1 MRRTQTS
8 GLARTLVLTV
18 ALAFACLPLAG
29 CDNPSCA
36 FGGSCIGGG
45 GSGALGSEPATFP
58 ATGETIR
65 TAIPLIEDF
74 QPDGAAVDRRT
85 PIVIRFSESM
95 SPGNLNI
102 AFELVQDQFGA
113 IPLQGAALLGDGHLL
128 CLFPIAAL
136 TVSSTYTVRFR
147 EGIVVSDR
155 TGQAVVV
162 PADRIVGSFTVADA
176 DAMAPEL
183 VATWPPDLAEDVSAT
198 SEIVAVFSRPLDSGS
213 VVDASWIVEVEG
225 AAPASDPA
233 PQPVVLGGLVSDTRV
248 WRWRSTDITGGF
260 ASLGTDATVEL
271 TLSPTTSAIQDTD
284 GNDLP
289 ETSVSFQ
296 TAAFSAPLSA
306 SITSEPVDAIGIEDV
321 TGPADLAIQV
331 DFEDAQDGDRVAFYM
346 FGSDPIV
353 EENPPT
359 IALVREVRL
368 EAPFS
373 SFTLTADEIDLVRT
387 DSPLTGVFGDGRVTF
402 AFLLRRGAAASP
414 VTLLDV
420 DTTTSGA
427 QSPVLDLTAPTLVGL
442 GAAGTSTTAYT
453 SDLRDLVVVGRAS
466 EPLRAAFVTTTL
478 GDNEQRP
485 GVPPPV
491 AGAHASG
498 LFVAAPVP
506 LGIVDPGALPLSFSL
521 TLYDAALN
529 PSTIT
534 TADFTQVGVASGGL
548 AGPFGDLTIQVVHAV
563 THAPIPSAEVFVHED
578 AGGPLAFVASGVT
591 DAEGFVTLP
600 GALIGDTVV
609 TATAT
614 GFGLVTFDG
623 VPTDRL
629 SLPLSPNG
637 SATATV
643 SGQVITTDP
652 TLGLY
657 ARSVAD
663 TRVAP
668 IGETLAVVN
677 ACVLDTTDQR
687 YECPFGPVTIGANQ
701 IGAQTVFA
709 TLAPS
714 NPFLFSPLAFLKSY
728 RLALP
733 LPLVAPTAAQ
743 TSTLSLDP
751 TLDSPTLADEERA
764 VDGPTVALTT
774 VGYAVGTDPR
784 VRVEALSAGLRAP
797 VTVGLG
803 VAFDDG
809 LPPDTWAVRCAYPGA
824 ADGIQ
829 DVPEDQLGRLVT
841 DGTIDGDLF
850 VRCEAVDP
858 TGFRGGRRPRL
869 STNPTTLAAT
879 LPADVV
885 LVGPDPGLANLYVEC
900 VDVLPDALAQDGL
913 YRIVLSDVTGRT
925 WTVWRLDAP
934 DAAGP
939 NFVFRLPYVGAG
951 NTLPLAAG
959 NLAGRVSAFAWPT
972 FDRESFLWTDVERE
986 FDAFS
991 HTASTTVTPP

>member
-1 MRRTQTS
+1 MRRTGTP
-8 GLARTLVLTV
+8 GLARPLVLLG
-18 ALAFACLPLAG
+18 ALALLPLAS

-36 FGGSCIGGG
+36 FGGTCVGGG
-45 GSGALGSEPATFP
+45 GSGALGTEPATFP
-58 ATGETIR
+58 VTGETIR
-65 TAIPLIEDF
+65 TAVPTIVEF
-74 QPDGAAVDRRT
+74 SPDGVTVDRRT
-85 PIVIRFSESM
+85 PIVLRFSESM
-95 SPGNLNI
+95 SSGNLNI

-113 IPLQGAALLGDGHLL
+113 IPLQGASLLGDGHLL

-136 TVSSTYTVRFR
+136 TASSTYTVRFR

-162 PADRIVGSFTVADA
+162 PPDRIVGTFTVADA
-176 DAMAPEL
+176 EAEAPEL
-183 VATWPPDLAEDVSAT
+183 VATWPPDLGVDLSTT

-213 VVDASWIVEVEG
+213 VVDASWVVEVEG

-233 PQPVVLGGLVSDTRV
+233 PQPVVLGGVVTDTRV
-248 WRWRSTDITGGF
+248 WRWRSTDVTGGF
-260 ASLGTDATVEL
+260 ASLGTDVEVAL
-271 TLSPTTSAIQDTD
+271 TLSPTASPILDTD
-284 GNDLP
+284 GNELP
-289 ETSVSFQ
+289 ETSITFQ
-296 TAAFSAPLSA
+296 TAAFSAPLA
-306 SITSEPVDAIGIEDV
+306 ATITSEPSDAIGIEDV
-321 TGPADLAIQV
+321 TGPADLAIQI
-331 DFEDAQDGDRVAFYM
+331 DFDDAQDGDRVAFYM
-346 FGSDPIV
+346 FGSDPTI

-359 IALVREVRL
+359 IALVREVPL
-368 EAPFS
+368 EAPFT

-387 DSPLTGVFGDGRVTF
+387 ASPLTGVFGDGRVTF
-402 AFLLRRGAAASP
+402 AFLVRRGAASSP

-420 DTTTSGA
+420 DTATSGA

-442 GAAGTSTTAYT
+442 GASGTTTTTYA

-466 EPLRAAFVTTTL
+466 EPLRAAFVTTKL

-485 GVPPPV
+485 GIPPPV
-491 AGAHASG
+491 AGAHSSG
-498 LFVAAPVP
+498 LFIAAAVP
-506 LGIVDPGALPLSFSL
+506 LGIVDPASLPLAFSL

-529 PSTIT
+529 PSTV
-534 TADFTQVGVASGGL
+534 TAAQFTQVGVASGGL
-548 AGPFGDLTIQVVHAV
+548 AGPFGDLSIQVFDAV
-563 THAPIPSAEVFVHED
+563 TLAPIETAEVFVHED

-591 DAEGFVTLP
+591 DENGLVTLP
-600 GALIGDTVV
+600 GALIGDTLV
-609 TATAT
+609 TASAP
-614 GFGLVTFDG
+614 GYGLVTFDG

-629 SLPLSPNG
+629 SLPLTPNG
-637 SATATV
+637 TSTATV

-657 ARSVAD
+657 ARSIAD
-663 TRVAP
+663 NRVAP
-668 IGETLAVVN
+668 IGETLALVN

-687 YECPFGPVTIGANQ
+687 YECPFGPITIGANQ

-733 LPLVAPTAAQ
+733 LPALAPTGAQ
-743 TSTLSLDP
+743 TSQLSLDP
-751 TLDSPTLADEERA
+751 TLDSPTLSDEERA
-764 VDGPTVALTT
+764 VDGPTLALTT
-774 VGYAVGTDPR
+774 VGFATTTDPR
-784 VRVEALSAGLRAP
+784 VRIEAVSAGLRAP
-797 VTVGLG
+797 VTIGLG

-809 LPPDTWAVRCAYPGA
+809 LPADTWAIRSAYPGA

-829 DVPEDQLGRLVT
+829 DVPEDQLGELVT

-850 VRCEAVDP
+850 VRCEAVDT

-885 LVGPDPGLANLYVEC
+885 LVGPDPGLENLNVEC
-900 VDVLPDALAQDGL
+900 VDVLPDALGQDGL
-913 YRIVLSDVTGRT
+913 YRIVLTDVTGRT

-934 DAAGP
+934 DASGP

-951 NTLPLAAG
+951 DTLPLAAG

-991 HTASTTVTPP
+991 HSASTTVTPP